1 MEEKGW
7 RKRRKGE
14 RRERKEDPV
23 ASSYDFQ
30 HFDGRSSLGRELKFV
45 YSMRLRYKM

>member
-14 RRERKEDPV
+14 RKRERKENPT
-23 ASSYDFQ
+23 ASSSYFQ
-30 HFDGRSSLGRELKFV
+30 HSNGRSLLGRELTSV
-45 YSMRLRYKM
+45 YWTRATL

>member
-14 RRERKEDPV
+14 RKRERKENLI
-23 ASSYDFQ
+23 ASSSDFQ
-30 HFDGRSSLGRELKFV
+30 HSDGRSSLGRELKFV
-45 YSMRLRYKM
+45 YWMRATL